1 MSSQMGFEGLLEA
14 IPDALVGVDTS
25 GVIRFVNHR
34 TESLFLYQ
42 RDDLIGASLETLVP
56 ESLRQVHASHREAYS
71 SAPSTRRMGTD
82 LKLSGRRADGTEF
95 PVDISLSFSGHSEDM
110 VVIAAVRDMTERE
123 KAAQEHDLTE
133 QRKAFEVAQRMAAMV
148 EHSDDAIIGATPEGI
163 VTSWNP
169 AAEWLYGCSSEE
181 IIGKSLSLVV
191 PDDRTDELKDI
202 LARIRSGRP
211 VQHLETMHVRK
222 DGTMF
227 PVSLTVSPIRDP
239 GGAVVGAV
247 SIARDVTEQREALT
261 VAQRSAAIIE
271 YSDDSI
277 LSKTLEGIITSWN
290 PASTRLYGYSSEEI
304 IGKPISLLCPGERM
318 AEAETILARIRAGE
332 HIENF
337 ETLRVRKDG
346 RVFPASITVSPIRDA
361 EGTVIG
367 ASTIAHD
374 LTAQKEAS
382 ELARSM
388 IEASLDSMVSIS
400 PDGKITDVNEATVR
414 LTGVPRDKLIG
425 TTFSDYF
432 TDPGKAEEIYQ
443 RVFSEGMAMDYPL
456 TLRRRDRSEG
466 YTEVLYNASV
476 YRDAGGK
483 VIGVF
488 AAARDV
494 TAQREAAQYARSL
507 IEAAL
512 DPMVTISPE
521 GQITDV
527 NQAAV
532 RATGV
537 PRDKLIGTSFSD
549 YFTNPEKAE
558 GVYQKV
564 FEQGSVTDYPLTLR
578 HRNKQET
585 HIEVLYNTSVYLDT
599 HGKVRGVL
607 AAARDVTRQVQAQRE
622 IARQQAKELERLAE
636 LERFQ
641 RLTVGRELKMIEL
654 KKEIEYLRKSLLQ
667 ADEGG
672 PDGQR

>member
-1 MSSQMGFEGLLEA
+1 MPSQMGFEGLLEA

-56 ESLRQVHASHREAYS
+56 ESLRQVHAAHRETYA

-95 PVDISLSFSGHSEDM
+95 PVDISLSFSGHGDDM
-110 VVIAAVRDMTERE
+110 VVIAAVRDMTSRE
-123 KAAQEHDLTE
+123 MAAQERVLTE
-133 QRKAFEVAQRMAAMV
+133 ERKAFEVAQRMAAMV
-148 EHSDDAIIGATPEGI
+148 ENSDDAIIGFTLDGI
-163 VTSWNP
+163 VTTWNP
-169 AAEWLYGCSSEE
+169 AAEWLYGCSSAE
-181 IIGKSLSLVV
+181 IMGESVNLVV
-191 PDDRTDELKDI
+191 PNDRADEMSDI
-202 LARIRSGRP
+202 LARIRAGQP
-211 VQHLETMHVRK
+211 VQHLETMRVRK

-239 GGAVVGAV
+239 DGTVVGAV
-247 SIARDVTEQREALT
+247 SIDRDVTEQREALAA
-261 VAQRSAAIIE
+261 AQRSAAIIE

-277 LSKTLEGIITSWN
+277 LSKTLEGIVTSWN

-304 IGKPISLLCPGERM
+304 IGKPVYLLCPGERR

-346 RVFPASITVSPIRDA
+346 RVFPAAITVSPIRDA

-374 LTAQKEAS
+374 LIAQKEAS

-400 PDGKITDVNEATVR
+400 PEGKITDVNEATVR

-432 TDPGKAEEIYQ
+432 TDPGKADEIYQ
-443 RVFSEGMAMDYPL
+443 RVFSEGLAVDYPL
-456 TLRRRDRSEG
+456 TLRRSDGSES

-494 TAQREAAQYARSL
+494 TAQKEAAQYARGL

-512 DPMVTISPE
+512 DPMLIISPE

-532 RATGV
+532 RATWV

-549 YFTNPEKAE
+549 YFTNPEKADE
-558 GVYQKV
+558 IYQRV
-564 FEQGSVTDYPLTLR
+564 FEQGAVTDYPLTLR

-585 HIEVLYNTSVYLDT
+585 HIEVLYNASVYLDS

-622 IARQQAKELERLAE
+622 IAQQQAKGLERLAE

-641 RLTVGRELKMIEL
+641 RLTVGRELRMIEL
-654 KKEIEYLRKSLLQ
+654 KKEIEYLRKSIQ

-672 PDGQR
+672 PDGQH

>member
-1 MSSQMGFEGLLEA
+1 
-14 IPDALVGVDTS
+14 
-25 GVIRFVNHR
+25 
-34 TESLFLYQ
+34 
-42 RDDLIGASLETLVP
+42 
-56 ESLRQVHASHREAYS
+56 
-71 SAPSTRRMGTD
+71 MGTN

-95 PVDISLSFSGHSEDM
+95 PVDIRLSFIGHGDDL
-110 VVIAAVRDMTERE
+110 VLIAAVRDMTDHE

-133 QRKAFEVAQRMAAMV
+133 QRESFEDSQRMAAMV
-148 EHSDDAIIGATPEGI
+148 ENSNDAIISTSPEGI

-181 IIGKSLSLVV
+181 IIGKSVSLFV
-191 PDDRTDELKDI
+191 PGDRTGELKDI
-202 LARIRSGRP
+202 LAAIKAGRH
-211 VQHLETMHVRK
+211 VRHLETMRVRK
-222 DGTMF
+222 DGTTF

-239 GGAVVGAV
+239 AGAVVGAV
-247 SIARDVTEQREALT
+247 TIARDVTEQREALA

-271 YSDDSI
+271 YSADSI
-277 LSKTLEGIITSWN
+277 LSKTLDGIITSWN
-290 PASTRLYGYSSEEI
+290 PASTRLYGYSGEEI
-304 IGKPISLLCPGERM
+304 IGKPTTVLSPREQM
-318 AEAETILARIRAGE
+318 AESRAILARIRAGG
-332 HIENF
+332 HVENF

-388 IEASLDSMVSIS
+388 IEASPDSMVSIS
-400 PDGKITDVNEATVR
+400 PDGKITDVNEATVT

-425 TTFSDYF
+425 TTFCDYF
-432 TDPGKAEEIYQ
+432 TEPGKAEEIYQ
-443 RVFSEGMAMDYPL
+443 QAFSEGMAMDCPL
-456 TLRRRDRSEG
+456 TLRRRDGGES

-488 AAARDV
+488 AAARDL

-512 DPMVTISPE
+512 DPLLMISPE

-532 RATGV
+532 RATGI
-537 PRDKLIGTSFSD
+537 PRDQLIGTSFSD
-549 YFTNPEKAE
+549 YFTEPGKAE
-558 GVYQKV
+558 EIYQKV

-578 HRNKQET
+578 RRDKPEA
-585 HIEVLYNTSVYLDT
+585 HIEVLYNASVYLDS
-599 HGKVRGVL
+599 HGKVGGVL

-641 RLTVGRELKMIEL
+641 RLTVGRELKMIGL
-654 KKEIEYLRKSLLQ
+654 KKEIEYLRKSIQ
-667 ADEGG
+667 ADEGE
-672 PDGQR
+672 PDGKH